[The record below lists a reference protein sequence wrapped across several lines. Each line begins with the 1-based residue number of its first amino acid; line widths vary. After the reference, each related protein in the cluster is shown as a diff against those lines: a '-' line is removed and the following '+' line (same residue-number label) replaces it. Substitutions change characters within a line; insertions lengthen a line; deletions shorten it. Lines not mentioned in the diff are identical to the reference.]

1 MANASATGTVR
12 GENADPSM
20 IDVLLEAV
28 PCAVDSEQVWILD
41 SESGKRVRRQALQM
55 LSSLF
60 RLSMIPFGKAGAG

>member
-1 MANASATGTVR
+1 
-12 GENADPSM
+12 M